1 MNLRHLAAIA
11 LSFACLGLGACTRTK
26 ADRTVA
32 GQTKYTLGG
41 GMISKVPLIPRDVLF
56 GNPDRAAVRLSNDG
70 RYISFLS
77 PVEGVMNVWVAPA
90 DSPDKAEPVT
100 FDKGRGIRSYFWAY
114 NNTHLLY
121 TQDKDGDENW
131 RVYTVEVATK
141 TVADLTPQTGVR
153 AEIESVS
160 ADFPNEILIGL
171 NDRNEQ
177 FHDIYRLNIINGQ
190 KELVLQNDEYAGFVT
205 DDAYQVRFAS
215 KYADDGSFVYYAPD
229 GSGGWKEF
237 MKVASED
244 TFNTYFAGFD
254 KSGKIAYFGDSRGRN
269 TSALTTLDLET
280 GEQKVLAEDPLADLS
295 GTMSHPTEKTIEA
308 VSFDYDRRRFTILD
322 ERIRPDIE
330 ALEKLADGELVLT
343 SRTLDDTR
351 WVAAFLRDTGPTEY
365 YLWDRT
371 EQKATYLFSN
381 RKALEGLPLAPMK
394 PVIIPARDGLALV
407 SYLTIPVHVPLN
419 ADGMPTRAVPL
430 VLNVHGGPW
439 ARDSWGYD
447 AEHQLLANRGYA
459 VLAVNFRGSTG
470 LGKNFTNAGN
480 GEWAAKMHDDLID
493 AVTWAIG
500 RGIADPERIAIMGGS
515 YGGYATLVGLTYT
528 PEVFACGVDI
538 VGPSNLITL
547 LNSIPPYWAPALEMF
562 KRRLGDHTTEE
573 GRKFLESR
581 SPLNFVDRISK
592 PLLIAQGANDPR
604 VKQAEADQIVK
615 AMQDRNIPVTYVLY
629 PNEGHGFARPENNKS
644 FMAVTEAFLA
654 QHLGGRYEP
663 IGKDFE
669 GSSITVPAGADGVP
683 GLSAALQMMP

>member
-280 GEQKVLAEDPLADLS
+280 G
-295 GTMSHPTEKTIEA
+295 
-308 VSFDYDRRRFTILD
+308 
-322 ERIRPDIE
+322 
-330 ALEKLADGELVLT
+330 
-343 SRTLDDTR
+343 
-351 WVAAFLRDTGPTEY
+351 
-365 YLWDRT
+365 
-371 EQKATYLFSN
+371 
-381 RKALEGLPLAPMK
+381 
-394 PVIIPARDGLALV
+394 
-407 SYLTIPVHVPLN
+407 
-419 ADGMPTRAVPL
+419 
-430 VLNVHGGPW
+430 
-439 ARDSWGYD
+439 
-447 AEHQLLANRGYA
+447 
-459 VLAVNFRGSTG
+459 
-470 LGKNFTNAGN
+470 
-480 GEWAAKMHDDLID
+480 
-493 AVTWAIG
+493 
-500 RGIADPERIAIMGGS
+500 
-515 YGGYATLVGLTYT
+515 
-528 PEVFACGVDI
+528 
-538 VGPSNLITL
+538 
-547 LNSIPPYWAPALEMF
+547 
-562 KRRLGDHTTEE
+562 
-573 GRKFLESR
+573 
-581 SPLNFVDRISK
+581 
-592 PLLIAQGANDPR
+592 
-604 VKQAEADQIVK
+604 
-615 AMQDRNIPVTYVLY
+615 
-629 PNEGHGFARPENNKS
+629 
-644 FMAVTEAFLA
+644 
-654 QHLGGRYEP
+654 
-663 IGKDFE
+663 
-669 GSSITVPAGADGVP
+669 
-683 GLSAALQMMP
+683 